1 MKLDFEALFD
11 PSQVLDNVD
20 VLLEGALT
28 TLQLSALSVVFAAM
42 VGVLLS
48 VLRSSPWLTV
58 RGATRIYIELIRGT
72 PLLVQMY
79 ILYYGLPSMG
89 ITLSPM
95 TAAALALAQNSG
107 AYVGEILRTAIA
119 AVPKAQGEASR
130 AVGMGYLETQ
140 FRIIYPQALPIAL
153 PSLMGEVIDIVKWSA
168 IGSIV
173 VVPEATQVVTQ
184 IVAQSYRGFAIMFLS
199 LALFYLVLTGTLALA
214 SRWLEKRLTRHRIK
228 LIHA

>member
-48 VLRSSPWLTV
+48 VLRSSPWRTV